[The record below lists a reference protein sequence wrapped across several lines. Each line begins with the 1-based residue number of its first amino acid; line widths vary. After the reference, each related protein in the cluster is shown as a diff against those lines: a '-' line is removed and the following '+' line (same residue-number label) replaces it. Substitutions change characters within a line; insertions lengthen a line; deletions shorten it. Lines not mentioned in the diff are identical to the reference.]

1 MKKHVNAQ
9 GDLAYPHG
17 SPISDLI
24 KCLEDGE
31 IHKIRTKRNDEMFKI
46 CAELCF
52 QWMVNKQVWR
62 NNHQHVSLSGIITIA
77 DEALALVILE
87 NNFVEWIEIAKG
99 NEIDKKS
106 RLTKYTHGG
115 TNRDGTRKGWTLEG
129 KLRFNTIFDETQIER
144 EKRASKQMEAR
155 IKDMWY
161 NEDPANQKKNKPNKE
176 MSTKEQEQ
184 EMREA
189 QYVPRTNFDL
199 EN

>member
-1 MKKHVNAQ
+1 MNLQ
-9 GDLAYPHG
+9 GELAYPNG

-24 KCLEDGE
+24 KCLENGE
-31 IHKIRTKRNDEMFKI
+31 IHEVRAKGNIEMFKI

-52 QWMVNKQVWR
+52 SAIANKQTWK
-62 NNHQHVSLSGIITIA
+62 NNHQHVALSTIITIA

-106 RLTKYTHGG
+106 RLTKYMHGG

-176 MSTKEQEQ
+176 MSTEEQEL

-189 QYVPRTNFDL
+189 QYVPRTDFDL